1 MISQETEFNEQWF
14 DVFLYYALIG
24 LSSPKT
30 YVRVYSLNILTT
42 IARHNSESIMDLT
55 EKVLLLASDPF
66 WEIKAQCLQFATI
79 VLTSFRNM
87 SHLLQQKDDVKGG
100 AGGGGGGAVIGI
112 QKALSG
118 KPGSSNG
125 GAGGDRSAVK
135 KNLNLAVEIVSRCF
149 SG

>member
-1 MISQETEFNEQWF
+1 
-14 DVFLYYALIG
+14 
-24 LSSPKT
+24 
-30 YVRVYSLNILTT
+30 
-42 IARHNSESIMDLT
+42 
-55 EKVLLLASDPF
+55 
-66 WEIKAQCLQFATI
+66 
-79 VLTSFRNM
+79 M

-149 SG
+149 SGQAPKSV